1 MLESINHNGPVVVTE
16 LGTGHNGIVWTVSP
30 ENFDK
35 VVEMINNHGGPACWS
50 VKAVA

>member
-16 LGTGHNGIVWTVSP
+16 LGVGRNGIVWTVSP
-30 ENFDK
+30 ENFDM
-35 VVEMINNHGGPACWS
+35 VVEMINNNGGPACWS